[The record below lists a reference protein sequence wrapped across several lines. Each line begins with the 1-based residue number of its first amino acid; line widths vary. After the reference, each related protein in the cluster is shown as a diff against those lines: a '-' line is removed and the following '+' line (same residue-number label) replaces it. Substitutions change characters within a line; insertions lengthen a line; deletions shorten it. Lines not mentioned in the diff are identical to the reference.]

1 MKIKLTLKNRKRCQ
15 KNKLAS
21 MLFFLMSDLLLTGN
35 HLLVKEQN
43 YNSLSLEPTF
53 SHLSAIS
60 SSTIWMRKERR
71 HQSMFLKA
79 SQSDLPSNT
88 CS

>member
-1 MKIKLTLKNRKRCQ
+1 
-15 KNKLAS
+15 

-53 SHLSAIS
+53 SHFSAIS

-71 HQSMFLKA
+71 QSMFLKA